1 MGAYLARLD
10 CAFDAEVDALSAVSA
25 PTISPNFGVTVP
37 DGADPGTL
45 LDVQQP
51 DGQIVQV
58 EVPAGCPPGTTFA
71 VPTRPFSS
79 SGALPLSVMVY
90 HVSVL
95 DHDWI
100 VFETP
105 PVLPVSGAEPSSG
118 VVVPNPLW
126 TGIVPKLQQAELAA
140 IAHFYDQSRC
150 AAGPNGMAIGASGR
164 LPDFSRTLEIVHAAA
179 GALDAIPEATLWLPD
194 TPLQREPEPVVSGNG
209 CDGVE
214 MVQVVPGVVVNPN
227 APFGVIVPPNGHPGD
242 SIVVQSPTGC
252 VFSVELPPGATPGS
266 QLVVQM
272 PDAFDGAP
280 GTSLVQAMDTNG
292 DGLQDTVG
300 LDTNGDG
307 LVDTYRSCV
316 LLDTNGDG
324 VYDSMSF
331 DSTGDGL
338 QDRVVPTNSVEMKA

>member
-10 CAFDAEVDALSAVSA
+10 VALDAEVDALSGVSA

-79 SGALPLSVMVY
+79 SGALPLNVMVY

-118 VVVPNPLW
+118 VVVPNPC
-126 TGIVPKLQQAELAA
+126 GLALSPSYSRPA
-140 IAHFYDQSRC
+140 CCIAHFYDQSRC
-150 AAGPNGMAIGASGR
+150 AAEPNGMAIGASGR
-164 LPDFSRTLEIVHAAA
+164 LPDFSRTLEIVHA
-179 GALDAIPEATLWLPD
+179 GRFEPIPEATLWLPD
-194 TPLQREPEPVVSGNG
+194 TPLQGTEPVV
-209 CDGVE
+209 
-214 MVQVVPGVVVNPN
+214 
-227 APFGVIVPPNGHPGD
+227 A
-242 SIVVQSPTGC
+242 
-252 VFSVELPPGATPGS
+252 AT
-266 QLVVQM
+266 
-272 PDAFDGAP
+272 
-280 GTSLVQAMDTNG
+280 
-292 DGLQDTVG
+292 
-300 LDTNGDG
+300 
-307 LVDTYRSCV
+307 
-316 LLDTNGDG
+316 
-324 VYDSMSF
+324 
-331 DSTGDGL
+331 
-338 QDRVVPTNSVEMKA
+338 DRRR